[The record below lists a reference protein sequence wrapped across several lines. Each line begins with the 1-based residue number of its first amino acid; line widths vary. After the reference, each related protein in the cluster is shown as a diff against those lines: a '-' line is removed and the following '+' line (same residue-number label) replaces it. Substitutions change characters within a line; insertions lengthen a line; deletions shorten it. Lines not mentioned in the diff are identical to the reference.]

1 MSNPIKIIIAD
12 DHEIFRKGF
21 HVLLRKNQEVKIIGD
36 AENGKDLVE
45 KVKKHG
51 PDVVITDIQ
60 MPEMDGVEA
69 ARKIMAFNPSIGII
83 ALTMFN
89 DDNLIV
95 DMLEAGAKGYLLKN
109 TDRKELVSAIN
120 AVYNGENYFCN
131 ATSQKMARLIA
142 LSRLKSSFRS
152 TPQFSKNEIE
162 IIKLMCQEYTSK
174 QIGALL
180 GYTTRTV
187 ENYREK
193 IQEKIGAKNAIGVVI
208 YAIKH
213 QIYQP

>member
-1 MSNPIKIIIAD
+1 MCEPIKIIIAD

-21 HVLLRKNQEVKIIGD
+21 HVLLRKNQEIKIVAD
-36 AENGKDLVE
+36 AGEGKDLIE
-45 KVKKHG
+45 KVKKHD

-69 ARKIMAFNPSIGII
+69 ARKITSLNPSIGII

-109 TDRKELVSAIN
+109 TDRKELITAIN
-120 AVYNGENYFCN
+120 AVHNGENYFCN

-142 LSRLKSSFRS
+142 LSRLKPSFR
-152 TPQFSKNEIE
+152 TIPQFSKNEIE

-174 QIGALL
+174 QIGAFL